1 MDNGDLVEDIENL
14 SPDLILLGGDLV
26 KDTENSYDNMIS
38 LCRQLS
44 ELAPVCGV
52 LGNHEDVK
60 IYHQGDEELV
70 KRFED
75 AGVKILRNEETSYS
89 LYDNTVSVIGIEG
102 KPEDFASYGA
112 KECMEA
118 QEAEDQYDLRICI
131 AHVPTYF
138 PEKLGNYSFDLG
150 LAGHTHG
157 GIVRLPKLGALY
169 SAEEG
174 LFPEY
179 GGGVYTLDNKATLM
193 VSRGLGDSDK
203 WPRINNVPEL
213 SVIDIN

>member
-1 MDNGDLVEDIENL
+1 M
-14 SPDLILLGGDLV
+14 
-26 KDTENSYDNMIS
+26 
-38 LCRQLS
+38 
-44 ELAPVCGV
+44 
-52 LGNHEDVK
+52 
-60 IYHQGDEELV
+60 
-70 KRFED
+70 
-75 AGVKILRNEETSYS
+75 
-89 LYDNTVSVIGIEG
+89 IGIEG

-179 GGGVYTLDNKATLM
+179 GGGVYTLDNKATLI

>member
-1 MDNGDLVEDIENL
+1 
-14 SPDLILLGGDLV
+14 
-26 KDTENSYDNMIS
+26 MIS
-38 LCRQLS
+38 LCSQLT
-44 ELAPVCGV
+44 EIAPVCGV

-138 PEKLGNYSFDLG
+138 PEKLENYSFDPWTCRTYPRRNRACAE
-150 LAGHTHG
+150 AGTPLFDG
-157 GIVRLPKLGALY
+157 RRTAPGVRRGKLYAC
-169 SAEEG
+169 
-174 LFPEY
+174 
-179 GGGVYTLDNKATLM
+179 KQ
-193 VSRGLGDSDK
+193 GDADCQ
-203 WPRINNVPEL
+203 PRTGRFQ
-213 SVIDIN
+213 

>member
-1 MDNGDLVEDIENL
+1 
-14 SPDLILLGGDLV
+14 
-26 KDTENSYDNMIS
+26 MIS
-38 LCRQLS
+38 LCRKLS

-75 AGVKILRNEETSYS
+75 AGVKILRNEEASYC

-118 QEAEDQYDLRICI
+118 QESENQYDLRICI

-138 PEKLGNYSFDLG
+138 PEELENYSFDLG

-179 GGGVYTLDNKATLM
+179 GGGVYTLDNKATLI
-193 VSRGLGDSDK
+193 VSRGLGDSGK